1 MKNIFLKQTSI
12 ALFGVALMIGGSN
25 AFAQDAS
32 SSKGVAD
39 LAGMSSKF
47 TDPKE
52 LVKQS
57 SLIDDKNYDTI
68 EDLLEAVAEGPA
80 AFAVSDDVKDAKKNI
95 NKEIDKLKD
104 GSLAKVSELTKEWNE
119 AKDQFG
125 DLKGGVQGQIDGI
138 KGMSEKAKNS
148 LTQEMQN
155 AKGEFD
161 NYTKGFKGNLSIL
174 DSESLKAVEDDIGQD
189 VKQKVKDFA
198 TGKELTRLV
207 NEEVVTDLND
217 QLDKTS
223 SEGTGV
229 PTIDWGNLT
238 AGIYNLESVYGSYHQ
253 NEGVRDMDTRACA
266 AMGVGG
272 LGKGQATGDY
282 CCDLWVN
289 TLFGSEGSNTSN
301 NGLKTNIVAES
312 GSGSGA
318 GSSRE
323 AAKQYCCK
331 LSKGM
336 CEPVSAQKSECLKN
350 NLKNGG
356 SAEGAWKACE
366 IECGKKNYGELVHNK
381 DGKYNE
387 SQIDDLMKE
396 CYEEES
402 KWSPSP
408 TVLTASEM
416 APVVPSVL
424 KKYVDQ

>member
-1 MKNIFLKQTSI
+1 MKNIFLKQTSF
-12 ALFGVALMIGGSN
+12 ALFGVALMIGGVN
-25 AFAQDAS
+25 AFAQNTS

-39 LAGMSSKF
+39 LAGVSSKF

-52 LVKQS
+52 LIKQS

-68 EDLLEAVAEGPA
+68 EDLLEAVAAGPA
-80 AFAVSDDVKDAKKNI
+80 AFAVFDDVKDAKKSI

-119 AKDQFG
+119 AKEQFG
-125 DLKGGVQGQIDGI
+125 DVKDGFQGQIDDI
-138 KGMSEKAKNS
+138 KGMSKKAKNS

-155 AKGEFD
+155 AKSELD

-289 TLFGSEGSNTSN
+289 TLFGSEGSNTRNS
-301 NGLKTNIVAES
+301 
-312 GSGSGA
+312 A
-318 GSSRE
+318 GNSRK

-336 CEPVSAQKSECLKN
+336 CESVSAKKSECLKN
-350 NLKNGG
+350 NLKSGS
-356 SAEGAWKACE
+356 SAENAWKACE
-366 IECGKKNYGELVHNK
+366 IECGKKNYGELVYNK
-381 DGKYNE
+381 DEKYSE

-416 APVVPSVL
+416 APVVPTVL

>member
-12 ALFGVALMIGGSN
+12 LLFGMALAMGGQS
-25 AFAQDAS
+25 ALAQTAS
-32 SSKGVAD
+32 SSGGMAD

-47 TDPKE
+47 TDPTE

-57 SLIDDKNYDTI
+57 SLIDDKNYDSL
-68 EDLLEAVAEGPA
+68 EDLLEAVALGPA
-80 AFAVSDDVKDAKKNI
+80 AFSGFSDSVKDAKKNV
-95 NKEIDKLKD
+95 NKEIGKLKN
-104 GSLAKVSELTKEWNE
+104 GATSQVSEVMNEWNE

-125 DLKGGVQGQIDGI
+125 DMKNEIQD
-138 KGMSEKAKNS
+138 MPNRAKDS
-148 LTQEMQN
+148 LNREMQN
-155 AKGEFD
+155 AKGELD
-161 NYTKGFKGNLSIL
+161 NYTEGFKGNLSIL
-174 DSESLKAVEDDIGQD
+174 DGDSLKAVEDDIGQD
-189 VKQKVKDFA
+189 IKQKVKDFA

-207 NEEVVTDLND
+207 DAEVAANLND

-223 SEGTGV
+223 SQGTGT

-238 AGIYNLESVYGSYHQ
+238 AGIYNLESVYGAYHQ

-272 LGKGQATGDY
+272 LGKGTATGEY

-289 TLFGSEGSNTSN
+289 TLFGAEGSNV
-301 NGLKTNIVAES
+301 KS
-312 GSGSGA
+312 GSNV
-318 GSSRE
+318 GSSRAE
-323 AAKQYCCK
+323 AKQYCCN

-336 CEPVSAQKSECLKN
+336 CQSVSAQKSECLKN

-356 SAEGAWKACE
+356 SAESSWKACE
-366 IECGKKNYGELVHNK
+366 VECGKKNYGELVHNK
-381 DGKYNE
+381 DGKYDE
-387 SQIDDLMKE
+387 GQIDDLMKE
-396 CYEEES
+396 CYEKES

-424 KKYVDQ
+424 KGSVNQ